1 MTVQLCIDVRER
13 DLIQFLQ
20 GKVPFVQEALD
31 IGDVLF
37 RNEED
42 GELVFVVER
51 KTVLDLKASIID
63 SRRKEQKERLKTVQR
78 DRILYLIEGDLNF
91 PLEDKISSF
100 PISTLVSSILNTQLR
115 DKIWIYK
122 TLALEETGELIRA
135 LLAKLN
141 KDGHTLFQPE
151 AAPPE
156 GLEASARYCSTLN
169 KCKKA
174 NLTPEVWFIQLL
186 SQVPQVT
193 EKVAVEIV
201 KIYPTLRHLMRGYDS
216 NTKMSLMLADI
227 KFPIKGGKTRRIGDK
242 LSARIYE
249 FVHG

>member
-1 MTVQLCIDVRER
+1 M
-13 DLIQFLQ
+13 
-20 GKVPFVQEALD
+20 PFVQEALD
-31 IGDVLF
+31 VGDILF

-42 GELVFVVER
+42 GELIFVVER
-51 KTVLDLKASIID
+51 KTILDLKASIID
-63 SRRKEQKERLKTVQR
+63 KRRAEQKERLKTVQR

-115 DKIWIYK
+115 DKIWVYK

-135 LLAKLN
+135 LFTKLN
-141 KDGHTLFQPE
+141 KEGSNLFLPE
-151 AAPPE
+151 AEPVE
-156 GLEASARYCSTLN
+156 GLAASARYCSTLN

-174 NLTPEVWFIQLL
+174 NLTPEVWYIQLL

-201 KIYPTLRHLMRGYDS
+201 KIYPTLCSLMRGYDRIADS
-216 NTKMSLMLADI
+216 YVDLIIGTGNVSASENMKKEMAGMLADI
-227 KFPIKGGKTRRIGDK
+227 KFPIKGGKLRRIGNK
-242 LSARIYE
+242 LSERIYA
-249 FVHG
+249 FVNC